1 MVVLKQ
7 SSSPSFPSPVA
18 SQTFIMTKSQFLL
31 AFLAV
36 VSTNVVSA
44 LIPLIDGGKGMPK
57 IYGE

>member
-1 MVVLKQ
+1 
-7 SSSPSFPSPVA
+7 
-18 SQTFIMTKSQFLL
+18 MTKSQFLL